1 MFRKRIFWIGL
12 VVVLALVGGAYA
24 YYRTVYLPG
33 QEPEEALMTAEV
45 TRGDLII
52 SVSGSGVLSPVAER
66 ELGFETES
74 GDEVAGTV
82 EEVLVEVADQVREG
96 DVLAR
101 LDTTD
106 LALAVLEAD
115 IGLRQAQLD
124 LSDATEAA
132 TEAELADARTALESA
147 KLALA
152 VAQYNYEAATI
163 SDLDAAARAYQIDL
177 QYRAEQFQELEA
189 NGANQDALD
198 EAWNARAEA
207 EADFNEMAQEAQI
220 EDVEAWNEVVQ
231 AQNGVLQA
239 QERLE
244 SLQSGPDEETV
255 LQAELKVDRAE
266 LALDEARDE
275 LEAAE
280 LRAPF
285 DGTVVDVAVTPGERV
300 GNAAIITLVNLE
312 EPLVQFWVEESDMSE
327 VAVGNRVEIEFEALP
342 DQTFNGKVTRIDPA
356 LVTVD
361 NTLAV
366 QAWATLDLSEQEV
379 DLLGDMNADVE
390 VISAE
395 AHDVVLVPVQ
405 ALREIGEGQYAVF
418 IVQSN
423 GELAMRPLE
432 VGLQDA
438 VNAEVIS
445 GLEAGEVVSLGQ
457 SSATSGASE
466 GEEQEMPGP
475 GGMMPGGGLFG
486 GGGPGGGPGGR
497 P

>member
-12 VVVLALVGGAYA
+12 VVVLALVGGGYI

-52 SVSGSGVLSPVAER
+52 SVSGSGVLSPLAER

-74 GDEVAGTV
+74 GDEMVGYV
-82 EEVLVEVADQVREG
+82 DELLVEVGDQVREG
-96 DVLAR
+96 DVLAQ

-115 IGLRQAQLD
+115 IQLRQAQLD
-124 LSDATEAA
+124 LADVTEAA
-132 TEAELADARTALESA
+132 TEAELADARSALENA
-147 KLALA
+147 KLTLT
-152 VAQYNYEAATI
+152 VAQVNYETATM
-163 SDLDAAARAYQIDL
+163 SDLDAAARAYQIDF
-177 QYRAEQFQELEA
+177 QYHAEQFQELEA
-189 NGANQDALD
+189 NGSDQDTLE
-198 EAWNARAEA
+198 EAWNDRAEA
-207 EADFNEMAQEAQI
+207 EADFNDILQEAQI
-220 EDVEAWNEVVQ
+220 EDVEAWNEVIQ
-231 AQNGVLQA
+231 AQNDILQA
-239 QERLE
+239 QENLE
-244 SLQSGPDEETV
+244 SLQNGPDKKTV

-285 DGTVVDVAVTPGERV
+285 DGTVTDVAATPGERV
-300 GNAAIITLVNLE
+300 GNVAVITLVNLE
-312 EPLVQFWVEESDMSE
+312 EPQVEFWVEESDMSA

-342 DQTFNGKVTRIDPA
+342 DQTFNGEVIRIDPA

-366 QAWATLDLSEQEV
+366 QAWASLDLGSQPV
-379 DLLGDMNADVE
+379 SLLGDMNADVE

-395 AHDVVLVPVQ
+395 AHDVVLAPVQ
-405 ALREIGEGQYAVF
+405 ALRQMGESVQYAVF
-418 IVQSN
+418 VVGPD
-423 GELAMRPLE
+423 GELVMRPVE

-438 VNAEVIS
+438 VNAEIVS
-445 GLEAGEVVSLGQ
+445 GLEAGEVISLGQ
-457 SSATSGASE
+457 SSAPAGESAE
-466 GEEQEMPGP
+466 GDEEMPAPP
-475 GGMMPGGGLFG
+475 GGMMPGGGIMGG
-486 GGGPGGGPGGR
+486 GGGP
-497 P
+497 

>member
-12 VVVLALVGGAYA
+12 VVVVALVGGGYA

-52 SVSGSGVLSPVAER
+52 SVSGSGVLSPLAER

-74 GDEVAGTV
+74 GDEVVGYV
-82 EEVLVEVADQVREG
+82 EEVLVEVGDQVQEG

-115 IGLRQAQLD
+115 IQLRQAQLD
-124 LSDATEAA
+124 LADVTEAA
-132 TEAELADARTALESA
+132 TEAELADARSALENA
-147 KLALA
+147 KLTLA
-152 VAQYNYEAATI
+152 VAQYNYEAATM
-163 SDLDAAARAYQIDL
+163 SDLDAAARAYQIDF
-177 QYRAEQFQELEA
+177 QYHAEQFQELEA
-189 NGANQDALD
+189 NGSDQDTLE
-198 EAWNARAEA
+198 EAWNDRAEA
-207 EADFNEMAQEAQI
+207 EADFNDILQEAQI
-220 EDVEAWNEVVQ
+220 EDVEAWNEVIQ
-231 AQNGVLQA
+231 AQNDILQA
-239 QERLE
+239 QENLE
-244 SLQSGPDEETV
+244 SLQNGPDEKTV

-285 DGTVVDVAVTPGERV
+285 DGTVTDVAATPGERV
-300 GNAAIITLVNLE
+300 GNVAVITLVNLE
-312 EPLVQFWVEESDMSE
+312 EPQMEFWVEESDMSA

-342 DQTFNGKVTRIDPA
+342 DQTFNGEVIRIDPA

-366 QAWATLDLSEQEV
+366 QAWASLDLGSQPV
-379 DLLGDMNADVE
+379 SLLGDMNAGVE

-395 AHDVVLVPVQ
+395 AHDVVLAPVQ
-405 ALREIGEGQYAVF
+405 ALRQMGDGVQYAVF
-418 IVQSN
+418 VVGPD
-423 GELAMRPLE
+423 GELVMRPVE

-438 VNAEVIS
+438 VNAEIVS
-445 GLEAGEVVSLGQ
+445 GLEAGEVISLGQ
-457 SSATSGASE
+457 SSAPAGESAE
-466 GEEQEMPGP
+466 GDEEMPAPP
-475 GGMMPGGGLFG
+475 GGMMPGGGMMG
-486 GGGPGGGPGGR
+486 GGGR